1 MSNFYLRP
9 SAEKQAIETDIALS
23 DFKNFFE
30 KIINA
35 NQTMKNN
42 INNDRENFFSNGSNY
57 DYLYSLINGSHLLLT
72 ELKELITMLENS
84 YDELLDI
91 V

>member
-1 MSNFYLRP
+1 MNSFKENLN
-9 SAEKQAIETDIALS
+9 IETDLALS
-23 DFKNFFE
+23 DFKNFLANLIKE
-30 KIINA
+30 

-42 INNDRENFFSNGSNY
+42 INNDREQFFSDGANY
-57 DYLYSLINGSHLLLT
+57 DYLYSLINGSNLLLT
-72 ELKELITMLENS
+72 ELKEIIRTLENS

>member
-1 MSNFYLRP
+1 MNSFKENLN
-9 SAEKQAIETDIALS
+9 IETDLALS
-23 DFKNFFE
+23 DFKNFLANLIKE
-30 KIINA
+30 

-42 INNDRENFFSNGSNY
+42 INNDREEFFSDGTNY
-57 DYLYSLINGSHLLLT
+57 DYLYSLINGSNLLVT
-72 ELKELITMLENS
+72 ELKELITTLETS

>member
-1 MSNFYLRP
+1 MNSFKENLN
-9 SAEKQAIETDIALS
+9 IETDLALS
-23 DFKNFFE
+23 DFKNFLANLIKE
-30 KIINA
+30 

-42 INNDRENFFSNGSNY
+42 INNDREQFFADGSNY

-72 ELKELITMLENS
+72 ELKELITTLENS

>member
-1 MSNFYLRP
+1 MIDKFIH
-9 SAEKQAIETDIALS
+9 EQTIEPDLARS
-23 DFKNFFE
+23 DFGNYVE

-35 NQTMKNN
+35 NKTMKNN
-42 INNDRENFFSNGSNY
+42 INNDREQFFEDGSNY
-57 DYLYSLINGSHLLLT
+57 DNLYSLINGSHLLLT

>member
-1 MSNFYLRP
+1 MNSFKENLN
-9 SAEKQAIETDIALS
+9 IETDLALS
-23 DFKNFFE
+23 DFKNFLANLIKE
-30 KIINA
+30 

-42 INNDRENFFSNGSNY
+42 INNDRENFFSNGANY

-72 ELKELITMLENS
+72 ELKELITTLENS

>member
-1 MSNFYLRP
+1 MNSFKENLN
-9 SAEKQAIETDIALS
+9 IETDLALS
-23 DFKNFFE
+23 DFKNFLANLIKE
-30 KIINA
+30 

-42 INNDRENFFSNGSNY
+42 INNDRENFFADGTNY
-57 DYLYSLINGSHLLLT
+57 DYLYSLINGSNLLVT
-72 ELKELITMLENS
+72 ELKELITTLETS

>member
-1 MSNFYLRP
+1 MNSFKENLN
-9 SAEKQAIETDIALS
+9 IETDLALS
-23 DFKNFFE
+23 DFKNFLANLIKE
-30 KIINA
+30 

-42 INNDRENFFSNGSNY
+42 INNDREEFFSDGTNY

-72 ELKELITMLENS
+72 ELQELTTTLEKS

>member
-1 MSNFYLRP
+1 MNSF
-9 SAEKQAIETDIALS
+9 KQNLNIETDLALS
-23 DFKNFFE
+23 DFKNFLGNLIKE
-30 KIINA
+30 

-42 INNDRENFFSNGSNY
+42 INNDREQFFGDGSNY

-72 ELKELITMLENS
+72 ELKELITILENS